1 MDFNKF
7 KSYFTP
13 EDWSKLQQEIK
24 HRYDLIKNEGLPNS
38 ADYAKLYLQNLS
50 NAENPYFFLLTAT
63 SMVKPI
69 TADGEYWYDVSKNL
83 GEPKPP
89 MNESFLKMQ
98 KLAGVITEGQYKNKL
113 SEIIGDIDDTPHP
126 DGDFDPMDYADD
138 NNDKIPL
145 SPEVKDFIDTRMDMV
160 KSTSSPEEWEKLSTV
175 EYWQS
180 DFPDDIL
187 MQFEEE
193 YPDAYRLSPEV
204 DDYISSKV

>member
-1 MDFNKF
+1 MNK
-7 KSYFTP
+7 
-13 EDWSKLQQEIK
+13 E
-24 HRYDLIKNEGLPNS
+24 
-38 ADYAKLYLQNLS
+38 
-50 NAENPYFFLLTAT
+50 FLH
-63 SMVKPI
+63 
-69 TADGEYWYDVSKNL
+69 
-83 GEPKPP
+83 
-89 MNESFLKMQ
+89 MQ
-98 KLAGVITEGQYKNKL
+98 KLAGVITEGQYKEKL
-113 SEIIGDIDDTPHP
+113 SEIIGDIEDTPHP

-138 NNDKIPL
+138 NSDKIPL

-187 MQFEEE
+187 MQFGEE